1 MKEFKGVGDLNN
13 FNRDG
18 VVSRDAWILTFHK
31 TPTDNHFVINEK
43 LDIYLSKNVPC
54 GYYQL
59 PPGQNYHLKNKYGW
73 PLYFKPFDNKDYE
86 KLVNAS
92 WFVKTLQ
99 FLHQEFGIEYIEL
112 ADRIL
117 YRDESPGPKLEMD
130 LKKRSTPE
138 IISFNKLIYIIVN
151 NTIEYGQFYRVEDI
165 DDHCPKTQFFVETPL
180 ELYKY

>member
-1 MKEFKGVGDLNN
+1 MPTIIGNQRHDRN
-13 FNRDG
+13 
-18 VVSRDAWILTFHK
+18 DANLVTLT
-31 TPTDNHFVINEK
+31 
-43 LDIYLSKNVPC
+43 
-54 GYYQL
+54 
-59 PPGQNYHLKNKYGW
+59 
-73 PLYFKPFDNKDYE
+73 
-86 KLVNAS
+86 
-92 WFVKTLQ
+92 
-99 FLHQEFGIEYIEL
+99 IEL